1 MALVPDALALAEQ
14 LHQSHDTE
22 ETKEVDGDHVATGL
36 EISGTKI
43 LNIEGLTLYSN
54 FKKRA
59 YILYH

>member
-14 LHQSHDTE
+14 LDQSHDTE

-43 LNIEGLTLYSN
+43 LNTEVNEKVS
-54 FKKRA
+54 
-59 YILYH
+59 